1 MKDKI
6 IRLFEIA
13 SLAVFLNFCKNTDLD
28 RFNNTLENIN
38 DQKQETTTMNKTTE
52 ENILVIISKGVWDC
66 EENGGK
72 ERRSFSNDFLE
83 AVERKDLIRKP
94 SRPYWMTIDGLIGK
108 GKLKIYGEPKY
119 YDLIITKISDNE
131 IQIQYPSGI
140 KRKAKVIRKKTVEG
154 EWSIPELFF
163 EYSSND
169 PNGDKSLVQL
179 STGYSSIEDAEQ
191 FKTDSDNS
199 PYDIENSNYP
209 NQ

>member
-1 MKDKI
+1 MKNKVF
-6 IRLFEIA
+6 RLIGIA
-13 SLAVFLNFCKNTDLD
+13 SLTVLLNLCKVTDLAK
-28 RFNNTLENIN
+28 FNQTLDDNK
-38 DQKQETTTMNKTTE
+38 DQKQEATTMNKTNE
-52 ENILVIISKGVWDC
+52 EDILVIISKGLWHCV
-66 EENGGK
+66 EKGGK

-83 AVERKDLIRKP
+83 AVERTDLIGKP
-94 SRPYWMTIDGLIGK
+94 SRPYFMTIDGLKSTGR
-108 GKLKIYGEPKY
+108 LKIYGEPKY

-140 KRKAKVIRKKTVEG
+140 KRKAKVIRKKTIEG
-154 EWSIPELFF
+154 EWSNPELFF

-199 PYDIENSNYP
+199 PYDSENGNFIKE
-209 NQ
+209 

>member
-6 IRLFEIA
+6 IRFIGVSSVTVNL
-13 SLAVFLNFCKNTDLD
+13 SLCKNIDLD
-28 RFNNTLENIN
+28 KLNRTLDVNKN
-38 DQKQETTTMNKTTE
+38 QKQEANTMKKTNQE
-52 ENILVIISKGVWDC
+52 DILVIISKGVWDC

-83 AVERKDLIRKP
+83 AVERKDLIGKP
-94 SRPYWMTIDGLIGK
+94 SRPYWMILEGLKGT

-140 KRKAKVIRKKTVEG
+140 KRKAKVVRKKTVEG

>member
-1 MKDKI
+1 MIKNVK
-6 IRLFEIA
+6 RLIVLS
-13 SLAVFLNFCKNTDLD
+13 SLAILLNFCMEKDVGKLNQSLDNNNEQAQDASAMKNV
-28 RFNNTLENIN
+28 N
-38 DQKQETTTMNKTTE
+38 E
-52 ENILVIISKGVWDC
+52 EDILVIISKGVWDC

-72 ERRSFSNDFLE
+72 EKRSFSNDFLE
-83 AVERKDLIRKP
+83 AVERKDLIGKP
-94 SRPYWMTIDGLIGK
+94 SRPYWMILEGLKGI
-108 GKLKIYGEPKY
+108 GKLKIYGEPKH

-140 KRKAKVIRKKTVEG
+140 KRKAKVIRKKTIEG

-191 FKTDSDNS
+191 FKTNSDNS
-199 PYDIENSNYP
+199 PYDSENSNFM
-209 NQ
+209 N